1 MFRLCATVSWILF
14 PRVSCCNHSSLSP
27 SYFTSVIT
35 GAMIVTMNKADLSG
49 LGFFLAG
56 RSTHNSRTIML
67 TELQTLLQ
75 YADQQNLRKEEY
87 LYAIIE
93 ENCLGKRS
101 RITRKISAGHLVN
114 LYSLDPDIAIYKAL
128 LYFWRRDTQSH
139 PLLALLC
146 AYCRDYV
153 LSLLVPF
160 ILQIPQGTV
169 VSKKPIEEYLEKK
182 KPGIFTQSTK
192 ESSVRNVIASLTKSG
207 HLTGRANKLRSRAT
221 ATPGSVSYS
230 LFLGYLKGERGQ
242 SLFNTEYAKLLDCPV
257 ERIIELAEAASRSGW
272 IVFRHI
278 DNIFEVKFPARELAY
293 E

>member
-1 MFRLCATVSWILF
+1 MDNT
-14 PRVSCCNHSSLSP
+14 NLS
-27 SYFTSVIT
+27 
-35 GAMIVTMNKADLSG
+35 NKDDLSG
-49 LGFFLAG
+49 LGFNLKG

-67 TELQTLLQ
+67 NELQILLQ
-75 YADQQNLRKEEY
+75 GVGQLNIRKENF
-87 LYAIIE
+87 LSSIIE
-93 ENCLGKRS
+93 DNCLGKRS
-101 RITRKISAGHLVN
+101 RITRIISAEHLVN
-114 LYSLDPDIAIYKAL
+114 LYSLDPNIIIYKAL
-128 LYFWRRDTQSH
+128 LYYWQRDTQSH

-153 LSLLVPF
+153 LNLLTPF

-169 VSKKPIEEYLEKK
+169 ISKKPIEDYLEKK
-182 KPGIFTQSTK
+182 KPGIFTQATM

-207 HLTGRANKLRSRAT
+207 HLTGRANKLRSCAT

-242 SLFNTEYAKLLDCPV
+242 SLFSTEYAKLLDCPV

-278 DNIFEVKFPARELAY
+278 DNIFDVKFTARELAY

>member
-1 MFRLCATVSWILF
+1 
-14 PRVSCCNHSSLSP
+14 
-27 SYFTSVIT
+27 
-35 GAMIVTMNKADLSG
+35 MNKADPAG
-49 LGFFLAG
+49 LGFYLEG

-67 TELQTLLQ
+67 NELQTLLQ
-75 YADQQNLRKEEY
+75 YVDQTSIQKEKL

-101 RITRKISAGHLVN
+101 RITRKISAEHLVD
-114 LYSLDPDIAIYKAL
+114 LYSLDPNIAIYKAL
-128 LYFWRRDTQSH
+128 LYFWQRDMQGH

-153 LSLLVPF
+153 LNLVAPF
-160 ILQIPQGTV
+160 ILQIPQETV
-169 VSKKPIEEYLEKK
+169 ISKKPIEEFLNKK
-182 KPGIFTQSTK
+182 KPGTFTQATLEST
-192 ESSVRNVIASLTKSG
+192 VRNVVASLTKTG
-207 HLTGRANKLRSRAT
+207 HIKGRSHKLRSCAT

-230 LFLGYLKGERGQ
+230 LFLGHLKGERGQ
-242 SLFNTEYAKLLDCPV
+242 SLFNTEYAKLLDCSA
-257 ERIIELAEAASRSGW
+257 ERMIELAEAASRSGW